1 MSLSSAIKTVRASTV
16 AVLRYREVQPPR
28 DKKKNRMVGQ
38 QFECSWGS
46 GFCVLSDRYVV
57 TAHHT
62 LNGGKDFDPQDRLVV
77 FTVPDNG
84 DHASHYPVTAV
95 PVQRADCDIAVLEL
109 GKGVDPKVSLPQLP
123 VRLSVPPDGSR
134 VLTIGFPSPEV
145 SGLNIDSSGN
155 YRGGSF
161 FLKSHANEGI
171 LAAQYSAPP
180 FYLCE
185 FNVEWH
191 HGESG
196 GPVVQ
201 LDEPLCAVSLMQ
213 HYRNI
218 QGPNGILAGPRR
230 GFSLRAVESELRSLG
245 IVPV

>member
-1 MSLSSAIKTVRASTV
+1 MT
-16 AVLRYREVQPPR
+16 
-28 DKKKNRMVGQ
+28 G
-38 QFECSWGS
+38 
-46 GFCVLSDRYVV
+46 
-57 TAHHT
+57 
-62 LNGGKDFDPQDRLVV
+62 
-77 FTVPDNG
+77 VPI
-84 DHASHYPVTAV
+84 
-95 PVQRADCDIAVLEL
+95 QRADCDIAVLEL
-109 GKGVDPKVSLPQLP
+109 GKGVDVKIPLPELP
-123 VRLSVPPDGSR
+123 VRLSIPADGSR
-134 VLTIGFPSPEV
+134 VLTVGFPSPGV
-145 SGLNIDSSGN
+145 AGLSIDPSGN
-155 YRGGSF
+155 FRSGSF

-180 FYLCE
+180 FHMCE

-218 QGPNGILAGPRR
+218 EGPNGILAGPRR
-230 GFSLRAVESELRSLG
+230 GFSLRAVENELRSLG